1 MSVEILERAK
11 AKDEAALMPRGPDPI
26 SAALDVFAS
35 EAMFVSAQRM
45 ATLLS
50 SSSIVPETYR
60 GRDKI
65 GDCVIALDIAS
76 RIGANVLAVM
86 QNLYIVH
93 GRPAWSSAFLISCV
107 NASKRFTPM
116 RYDMRGTKGQDD
128 YGCVAWAA
136 DKEGVRLESPEVT
149 VGMAKAEGW
158 YQRNGSKWKTLP
170 ELMLRYR
177 AATFWTRLY
186 CPELTMGIRTEDEIR
201 ETIEV
206 ESTVTSAPFRPELLV
221 SPAAPALPPPVTVP
235 PAAPPSAPKAT
246 RTAPAPA
253 PAPTPPTAAP
263 AAPAPA
269 PQAPAVLPQA
279 SDEQAEAEAGLAP
292 LPETTHEA
300 PAPIADPPT
309 ELTDATADP
318 ELEPQPGDHD
328 QVKSLKLLARGS
340 GVTMA
345 QLIGWLRS
353 KKMAKYGQTLG
364 DVSPLLRDSLIK
376 AWNKPNGTN
385 PPKGVEIAAF
395 QVPTAS

>member
-1 MSVEILERAK
+1 
-11 AKDEAALMPRGPDPI
+11 
-26 SAALDVFAS
+26 
-35 EAMFVSAQRM
+35 
-45 ATLLS
+45 
-50 SSSIVPETYR
+50 
-60 GRDKI
+60 
-65 GDCVIALDIAS
+65 
-76 RIGANVLAVM
+76 
-86 QNLYIVH
+86 
-93 GRPAWSSAFLISCV
+93 
-107 NASKRFTPM
+107 M
-116 RYDMRGTKGQDD
+116 RYDMQGTKGQDD

-253 PAPTPPTAAP
+253 PAPTPPPAAP

-309 ELTDATADP
+309 ELMDGTPDP
-318 ELEPQPGDHD
+318 ELEPKPGDHE

-353 KKMAKYGQTLG
+353 KKMAKDGQTLG
-364 DVSPLLRDSLIK
+364 DVPPLLRDSLIK
-376 AWNKPNGTN
+376 AWNKSNGTN
-385 PPKGVEIAAF
+385 PPKGMEIAAF